1 MKYAPIFSI
10 VKNIRQISVKSATWD
25 ALLTLRRQTAGGA
38 FAPQVGG
45 GRLVKPLNWRD
56 FGSGVHRR
64 AVAPAAARAR
74 AWRDW
79 VRQNDPVYA
88 AARHPGAAEKWALGL
103 VLGLML
109 AVALFLALFDW
120 NMLRGPIGRWASAKY
135 DRQIALT
142 GDLDVNLFSWTPSA
156 VVRGL
161 KIGGPDW
168 ARQQDT
174 ADVDE
179 IHASVRLRKLL
190 AGQIEMPLLRFTRP
204 KVVLIASRD
213 GRKSWDLNPNKP
225 DTGEGLK
232 LPVIQQLVITDGQ
245 LSFNEQRREMTL
257 QAAVNAHEA
266 TSGVAG
272 FLLEGRGTVH
282 GSPLTLK
289 IEGGPFINIRR
300 NRPYRFEAEVSGA
313 GSSLTAKGAITRP
326 FDLGRFDATLT
337 MQGRDLSDLYLL
349 TGLTLP
355 NTPPYRLSGALNR
368 NERVWTFKDFDG
380 RVGASDLSGEVR
392 VDAAQRLRVDAD
404 LRSRRLDIDDLAAV
418 LGART
423 RTNAAG
429 TNTEAPVVAGGRL
442 LPDAKLQTERLRTM
456 DGSLTYRAAAV
467 KANAFDVRA
476 VDLGADLKDG
486 VLKLDPISFNFNR
499 GALNGT
505 ARINA
510 TRDTPYSAVDLRLAG
525 YPLESIIPARNGSVP
540 LSGRALGRARLEGPG
555 ASIHDFAAA
564 SKGSMSLVVP
574 NGRMRAA
581 FAELLGINASA
592 GLLKLLSGDQ
602 SESQIRCAVAD
613 FNVSGGTATA
623 RTFVIDTDVVLA
635 QGKGS
640 IDLGAETLNLRI
652 EGESKK
658 PRLLRLWAPITVS
671 GALSAPRVGVDVG
684 SVAGQGG
691 LAGLLGAVVAP
702 VTALFAFV
710 DPGLAEDADC
720 GRLIA
725 GAR

>member
-1 MKYAPIFSI
+1 M
-10 VKNIRQISVKSATWD
+10 
-25 ALLTLRRQTAGGA
+25 
-38 FAPQVGG
+38 
-45 GRLVKPLNWRD
+45 
-56 FGSGVHRR
+56 
-64 AVAPAAARAR
+64 
-74 AWRDW
+74 
-79 VRQNDPVYA
+79 
-88 AARHPGAAEKWALGL
+88 
-103 VLGLML
+103 
-109 AVALFLALFDW
+109 
-120 NMLRGPIGRWASAKY
+120 
-135 DRQIALT
+135 
-142 GDLDVNLFSWTPSA
+142 
-156 VVRGL
+156 
-161 KIGGPDW
+161 
-168 ARQQDT
+168 
-174 ADVDE
+174 
-179 IHASVRLRKLL
+179 

-213 GRKSWDLNPNKP
+213 GRKSWDLNPNRP

-266 TSGVAG
+266 TSGAAG
-272 FLLEGRGTVH
+272 FLLKGRGTVH

-355 NTPPYRLSGALNR
+355 NTPPYRLSGALSR

-392 VDAAQRLRVDAD
+392 VDAAQRPEGG
-404 LRSRRLDIDDLAAV
+404 RRPALASAGPSTIWAAV

-510 TRDTPYSAVDLRLAG
+510 TRDTPYRRRRSAAGRLSVGIDHPGAQRLGSAERARPRPGAAG
-525 YPLESIIPARNGSVP
+525 R
-540 LSGRALGRARLEGPG
+540 GRAPRSTTSPPRPRGR
-555 ASIHDFAAA
+555 
-564 SKGSMSLVVP
+564 
-574 NGRMRAA
+574 
-581 FAELLGINASA
+581 
-592 GLLKLLSGDQ
+592 
-602 SESQIRCAVAD
+602 
-613 FNVSGGTATA
+613 
-623 RTFVIDTDVVLA
+623 
-635 QGKGS
+635 
-640 IDLGAETLNLRI
+640 
-652 EGESKK
+652 
-658 PRLLRLWAPITVS
+658 
-671 GALSAPRVGVDVG
+671 
-684 SVAGQGG
+684 
-691 LAGLLGAVVAP
+691 
-702 VTALFAFV
+702 
-710 DPGLAEDADC
+710 
-720 GRLIA
+720 
-725 GAR
+725 

>member
-1 MKYAPIFSI
+1 M
-10 VKNIRQISVKSATWD
+10 R
-25 ALLTLRRQTAGGA
+25 LR
-38 FAPQVGG
+38 
-45 GRLVKPLNWRD
+45 
-56 FGSGVHRR
+56 S
-64 AVAPAAARAR
+64 
-74 AWRDW
+74 WRDW
-79 VRQNDPVYA
+79 IHDNDPVYA
-88 AARHPGAAEKWALGL
+88 AARRPGAAEKLAAGVVLIL
-103 VLGLML
+103 VA
-109 AVALFLALFDW
+109 AVVLFLALFDW
-120 NMLRGPIGRWASAKY
+120 NMLRGPIGRWASVKY

-142 GDLDVNLFSWTPSA
+142 GDLDVDLFSWTPSA

-161 KIGGPDW
+161 KVGGPDW
-168 ARQQDT
+168 ARDRDT

-179 IHASVRLRKLL
+179 IRASVRLRKLL
-190 AGQIEMPLLRFTRP
+190 AGQIEMPLLSFTRP
-204 KVVLIASRD
+204 RVVLISTKD
-213 GRKSWDLNPNKP
+213 GRKSWELNPNRP

-232 LPVIQQLVITDGQ
+232 LPVIQQLIITDGQ
-245 LSFNEQRREMTL
+245 LSFDEQRRGLTL
-257 QAAVNAHEA
+257 QAAVNAREA
-266 TSGVAG
+266 ANGAAG
-272 FLLEGRGTVH
+272 FLLDGRGTVN

-289 IEGGPFINIRR
+289 VEGGPFINIRR

-313 GSSLTAKGAITRP
+313 GASLVAKGAITRP

-337 MQGRDLSDLYLL
+337 MQGRNMSDLYLL
-349 TGLTLP
+349 TGVTLP
-355 NTPPYRLSGALNR
+355 NTPAYRLSGALNR
-368 NERVWTFKDFDG
+368 NERIWTFKDFDG

-392 VDAAQRLRVDAD
+392 VDSAQRLRVDAQ
-404 LRSRRLDIDDLAAV
+404 LTSRRLDIDDLAAV

-423 RTNAAG
+423 QTNAAG
-429 TNTEAPVVAGGRL
+429 TDTEAPVVVGGKL
-442 LPDAKLQTERLRTM
+442 LPDAKLQTERLQTM
-456 DGSLTYRAAAV
+456 DGTLTYRAAAV

-476 VDLGADLKDG
+476 VNLGADLKDG
-486 VLKLDPISFNFNR
+486 ILNLDPISFNFNR
-499 GALNGT
+499 GEMNGT

-510 TRDTPYSAVDLRLAG
+510 TRDTPYSTVDLRLAG

-540 LSGRALGRARLEGPG
+540 LSGRALGRAKLEGSG

-564 SKGSMSLVVP
+564 SKGSLSLVVP
-574 NGRMRAA
+574 NGKMRAA

-613 FNVSGGTATA
+613 FSVSGGTATA

-635 QGKGS
+635 QGKGT
-640 IDLGAETLNLRI
+640 IDLGSETLNLRI

-671 GALSAPRVGVDVG
+671 GPLTAPKVGVDLGDVV
-684 SVAGQGG
+684 SQGG

-725 GAR
+725 NAR